1 MDHQAAQE
9 LFSDYLEGEL
19 SPREREELS
28 AHLQE
33 CEACREEL
41 EDLKKTMRSLSGL
54 KALPPPAGFASKV
67 QQKIR
72 KRSRGR
78 FFTPERLL
86 MRIPF
91 EWISF
96 IIIMIMLAMYLLMM
110 MAQSPMVQRDSKQ
123 PRPSSASRSR
133 RPSRS
138 RRQRGGRHPPAA
150 SVDPDARPRFKKKK
164 CLPVGERNL
173 YCPGSLQ

>member
-96 IIIMIMLAMYLLMM
+96 IIIMLMLAMYMI
-110 MAQSPMVQRDSKQ
+110 MVLGQGAVVKPEEEAKQ
-123 PRPSSASRSR
+123 TPGVIAPGAKGEPLPREEAPPPRP
-133 RPSRS
+133 RP
-138 RRQRGGRHPPAA
+138 
-150 SVDPDARPRFKKKK
+150 
-164 CLPVGERNL
+164 
-173 YCPGSLQ
+173 

>member
-19 SPREREELS
+19 SPQEQEELA
-28 AHLQE
+28 AHLTE

-54 KALPPPAGFASKV
+54 KVLPPPEGFVSKV

-78 FFTPERLL
+78 FFAPERLL
-86 MRIPF
+86 MRVPF

-96 IIIMIMLAMYLLMM
+96 IIIMLMLATYMILVLGQG
-110 MAQSPMVQRDSKQ
+110 AVVKPEEGAKQ
-123 PRPSSASRSR
+123 APGVIEPGAKSGSLPREEAPPPHPRP
-133 RPSRS
+133 
-138 RRQRGGRHPPAA
+138 
-150 SVDPDARPRFKKKK
+150 
-164 CLPVGERNL
+164 
-173 YCPGSLQ
+173 